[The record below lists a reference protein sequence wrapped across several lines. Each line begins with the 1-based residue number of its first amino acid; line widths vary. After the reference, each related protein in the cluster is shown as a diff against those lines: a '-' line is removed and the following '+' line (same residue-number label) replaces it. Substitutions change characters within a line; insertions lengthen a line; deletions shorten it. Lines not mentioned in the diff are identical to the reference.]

1 MTNSKIITKKIAE
14 EILSGEQ
21 DAESFTSIEDAA
33 AVMLAK
39 NRSRLSLS
47 GLTTISDA
55 SVEALAKHE
64 GYHLDLSGLTTI
76 SNPSAEAL
84 AKHEGYLDLSGLTT
98 ISDDSVGALAKNEGD
113 LDLSGLT
120 RLSDIAARDLAKHK
134 GVLALNGLKI
144 LNNAAAQSLAKHEGT
159 LYLNGL
165 VGLSATSATALARL
179 DWDSPDKATFYTQGA
194 AYQSLQQAESAK
206 GAPPGTLK
214 EVNYEDPIEVFN
226 EAQDQLDKKN
236 DFNALRLYSFAADE
250 GLAPAQYMV
259 GRLHYT
265 GRGVGKRNP
274 EEAFRWFEMAA
285 NQGLQDAQFNL
296 GAMYSEA
303 DGVARDDVESCKWFL
318 VVVAKGDTE
327 AAEELKTVAGDLNKD
342 EQATARR
349 RAGEILAKEGLTKK
363 LEAIVMPSPSQASWR
378 EKPATRLAP
387 GREAG
392 S

>member
-1 MTNSKIITKKIAE
+1 MNNSKMITKKIAE
-14 EILSGEQ
+14 DILSGGQ
-21 DAESFTSIEDAA
+21 DAKSYTSIEDAA

-39 NRSRLSLS
+39 ARFRLSLS
-47 GLTTISDA
+47 GLTTISD
-55 SVEALAKHE
+55 
-64 GYHLDLSGLTTI
+64 
-76 SNPSAEAL
+76 PSAEAL
-84 AKHEGYLDLSGLTT
+84 AKHEGHSLDLSGLTT
-98 ISDDSVGALAKNEGD
+98 ISDLSAEALAKNEGN

-134 GVLALNGLKI
+134 GELALNGLKI

-159 LYLNGL
+159 LCLNGL

-194 AYQSLQQAESAK
+194 AYRSLQQAESAK
-206 GAPPGTLK
+206 GAPLGTLK
-214 EVNYEDPIEVFN
+214 EVNYENPIEVFK

-236 DFNALRLYSFAADE
+236 DFDALRLYSFAADE

-285 NQGLQDAQFNL
+285 NQGFQDAQFNL

-318 VVVAKGDTE
+318 VVVAKGDKE
-327 AAEELKTVAGDLNKD
+327 AAEILNMVARDLNKD

-349 RAGEILAKEGLTKK
+349 RAGEILAKEGLTEK
-363 LEAIVMPSPSQASWR
+363 LEAMDLGVG
-378 EKPATRLAP
+378 KPRSRNVGKVVFIFLGALAAVWIFYRLF
-387 GREAG
+387 
-392 S
+392 SSKS